1 MLSKKN
7 LYVLITIIFS
17 ILFILPFIYVLR
29 FATLATDDFC
39 RASST
44 SENYVSVVKYWYFN
58 LNGRFINAII
68 TSIPVY
74 DSFVYQ
80 FLLYVQFLV
89 LGILLYALIKGI
101 MRIYEID
108 FKNYRSVFLSV
119 LLFIIIIANAPSL
132 YELFY
137 WYSSVT
143 VYLYSFFFFIL
154 FLLFTMKE
162 YSGLKSNYFLI
173 AILIILLNGNNEL
186 FIGITNFLLL
196 VLLIRH
202 YTIKRKL
209 KTFLLFLNLISWV
222 SSAAVIFSPGSV
234 TRQQQFHYGG
244 DFIGSVRVAILYGG
258 KFVLES
264 LLEPT
269 YLLFYGFIFL
279 FIYRM
284 VRSDKA
290 KYLKPLYLI
299 LISFTC
305 LASMFFIIYYATG
318 LFDVRIGRIGNIVS
332 MVMLIFVFLNITN
345 FAVYIKIKKN
355 SIFVDTLYPAIAV
368 LLIFMIVLIF
378 RNKNYADLQSDFA
391 NNRFEQFQDKMQKRE
406 SILKYTSDKYLV
418 LKPVKGTLLL
428 KSGDAYLQQEES
440 MRSCY
445 TSYINKKYNKT
456 IKSIEIKNH

>member
-7 LYVLITIIFS
+7 LYALITIIFS
-17 ILFILPFIYVLR
+17 IVFISPFIYVSR
-29 FATLATDDFC
+29 FVTLATDDFC
-39 RASST
+39 LATST
-44 SENYVSVVKYWYFN
+44 SENYVKVVKDWYFN
-58 LNGRFINAII
+58 LNGRYINAVIS
-68 TSIPVY
+68 SIPVY
-74 DSFVYQ
+74 DSFIYQ
-80 FLLYVQFLV
+80 FLMYVQFLM
-89 LGILLYALIKGI
+89 LGLILYSFIKGI
-101 MRIYEID
+101 MRFYEID
-108 FKNYRSVFLSV
+108 FKNYRSSFLSV
-119 LLFIIIIANAPSL
+119 VLFISIIANAPSL

-137 WYSSVT
+137 WYSAVT
-143 VYLYSFFFFIL
+143 VYLYSFFFFVL

-162 YSGLKSNYFLI
+162 YAGLKSNYILI

-202 YTIKRKL
+202 YTLKKKL
-209 KTFLLFLNLISWV
+209 KSSLLFLIIISWV
-222 SSAAVIFSPGSV
+222 SSAAFIFSPGSL

-244 DFIGSVRVAILYGG
+244 NFIGSVKVAILYGG
-258 KFVLES
+258 KFILES

-279 FIYRM
+279 FVYRI

-290 KYLKPLYLI
+290 KYLKPLFLI

-318 LFDVRIGRIGNIVS
+318 LFDVRSGRIGNIVS
-332 MVMLIFVFLNITN
+332 MVMLIFVFFNIIN

-378 RNKNYADLQSDFA
+378 RNKNYTDLQSDFS
-391 NNRFEQFQDKMQKRE
+391 NNRFEQFQDNIQERY
-406 SILKYTSDKYLV
+406 SILRYTTEKHLV

-440 MRSCY
+440 MKSCFI
-445 TSYINKKYNKT
+445 SYINKKYNKT
-456 IKSIEIKNH
+456 IKSIEIKNP